1 MPHMPESAPDQLSA
15 RLQPSLAD
23 RYRIERELGAG
34 GMATVYLA
42 EDLKHH
48 RKVAIKV
55 LHAELSAIIGP
66 ERFLKEIELTAN
78 LQHPHILPLFDSGSA
93 DGLLFYV
100 MPYVEGETL
109 RGRLTRDKQLPI
121 ADAVRIARETADALA
136 YAHGRGIVH
145 RDIKPENILLQN
157 GHALVADFGIALAV
171 QQAGGQRMTQTG
183 LSLGTPQYMSPEQAM
198 GERDIGPCSDIYSLG
213 AVTYEMLS
221 GDPPFAGST
230 AQAIVAQVI
239 TTEPRSLVAQRKSI
253 PACVNDAVMTALEK
267 LPADRFAS
275 ATEFSQALAG
285 PTGSVTRATHMVPA
299 GQHSRPYWLSWSVA
313 ALMAVVALAALAVSL
328 RGRRGGTG
336 PLVMSSLLPPDGQE
350 FSERSSFGALSPDG
364 QRFAFV
370 LLSSH
375 GESRLWLRRL
385 DSLTAVALPGTDGAV
400 GPFWSPDGQSIAFF
414 ARDQLWRFDLA
425 GGLRGLCKVAG
436 GMNGSWADDGTI
448 LVASARGIEHTTADG
463 GPCTIAVPSQKS
475 TSGAMMLEH
484 PVLLPDGEH
493 VLFSSRL
500 GSDPPA
506 VFVADM
512 NGGAWRRLVAR
523 ASDPTFVTPDI
534 LLYGG
539 FPGGGVSSR
548 LFAQRFDP
556 HTLSLRGDRVL
567 VADGV
572 RSASATFSYSVSAT
586 GALAYLPSQG
596 DREKLVADRTGQI
609 IDTIPVRGTWTHQIA
624 RSRPEV
630 ALGGF
635 DHVVIYDMVR
645 KTPTV
650 VAGLASSPV
659 WGPGDSVLAGF
670 GTGTTGSQV
679 AGIHRVDLATGGDTF
694 LMAGTHWTPLP
705 TDWSRDGRYLL
716 MTRAASN
723 ADTLARSELWAFDF
737 TAGRPIRVLGSGGNV
752 ADGALSPDGRW
763 LAYASDES
771 SASEIY
777 VRPFLRSGEAARISV
792 NGGRRPRWRN
802 DGREMYFETPDGR
815 MMSTSVTPGATL
827 AFGTPQMLFRV
838 PSWLRGM
845 FFDSGVPYDVN
856 GDGTRFVLRMSPAS
870 NSAVLVENWP
880 ALLGKW

>member
-1 MPHMPESAPDQLSA
+1 MPESAPDQLSA
-15 RLQPSLAD
+15 RLLPSMD
-23 RYRIERELGAG
+23 GRYRIERELGTG

-55 LHAELSAIIGP
+55 LHAELSAILGP

-100 MPYVEGETL
+100 MPYVDGETL
-109 RGRLTRDKQLPI
+109 RGRLARDKQLPV
-121 ADAVRIARETADALA
+121 ADAVRIASETADALA

-198 GERDIGPCSDIYSLG
+198 GERDIGPRSDIYSLG

-221 GDPPFAGST
+221 GDPPFTGST

-253 PACVNDAVMTALEK
+253 PAGVVDAVMTALEK

-275 ATEFSQALAG
+275 ATEFSRALAG

-299 GQHSRPYWLSWSVA
+299 GPHAGPRWLPWSIA
-313 ALMAVVALAALAVSL
+313 ALMTVIALAALAVSL

-370 LLSSH
+370 LLSPH

-385 DSLTAVALPGTDGAV
+385 DSLSAVALPGTDGAV
-400 GPFWSPDGQSIAFF
+400 GPFWSPDGKSIAFF
-414 ARDQLWRFDLA
+414 AHDQLWRFDLT

-448 LVASARGIEHTTADG
+448 LVASTRGIERTTANG
-463 GPCTIAVPSQKS
+463 GPCTIAVPIHTS
-475 TSGAMMLEH
+475 TSSTELQH
-484 PVLLPDGEH
+484 PVLLPDGKH
-493 VLFSSRL
+493 VLFSVRF
-500 GSDPPA
+500 GSEAPG

-512 NGGAWRRLVAR
+512 NGGAWRQLVTR
-523 ASDPTFVTPDI
+523 SSDPTFILPDI
-534 LLYGG
+534 LLYGA
-539 FPGGGVSSR
+539 FPGAGMPSR
-548 LFAQRFDP
+548 LVAQRFDADRL
-556 HTLSLRGDRVL
+556 TLSGDRVL
-567 VADGV
+567 IADGV
-572 RSASATFSYSVSAT
+572 RSAGATFSYSVSAT

-596 DREKLVADRTGQI
+596 DLEKLVADRKGQI
-609 IDTIPVRGTWTHQIA
+609 IDTIPVPGTWTHQVA
-624 RSRPEV
+624 RSKPLV

-635 DHVVIYDMVR
+635 DHVIVYDMVR
-645 KTPTV
+645 KTLTV
-650 VAGLASSPV
+650 VASLATSPV

-670 GTGTTGSQV
+670 SLGTKGRGA
-679 AGIHRVDLATGGDTF
+679 AGIHRVNLATGGDT
-694 LMAGTHWTPLP
+694 LLVAGTRGTPLP

-723 ADTLARSELWAFDF
+723 ADTLARSELWAYDF

-771 SASEIY
+771 GASEVY

-815 MMSTSVTPGATL
+815 MMNTSTTPGVTL
-827 AFGTPQMLFRV
+827 AFGTPQILFRV

-845 FFDSGVPYDVN
+845 FLDPGVPYDVN
-856 GDGTRFVLRMSPAS
+856 GDGTRFVLRMSPGS
-870 NSAVLVENWP
+870 NAAVLVENWP
-880 ALLGKW
+880 ALLRK